1 MEKSP
6 LQQIVERLKQANT
19 VLVTVNK
26 NPTVDQ
32 LAACI
37 GLTLFINKMN
47 KHAAAVFSGQVP
59 QNISFLEPDKTLEV
73 NTDSLRDFIIS
84 LDKEKADKLRYKV
97 EDDVVK
103 IFITPYKTSLSQE
116 DFDFTQ
122 GDFNV
127 EAVVALGVTNRD
139 ELDESIVAH
148 GRILHDATVIGISI
162 GEIKS
167 ELGSINWHEPA
178 ASSLSELAAR
188 LCAQIDSHNFD
199 GQIATALMTGI
210 IAETDRFRNTKT
222 TPQVMQLS
230 AQLMAAGANQQL
242 IADKLEEPPEEPEPI
257 GGLDIGAGQPIIE
270 TSENLEQA
278 DDIVVDEN
286 GSLSINHNESLN
298 ETEDKPLDESNG
310 SSDEA
315 NSDNKN
321 KEDNPSEPENERHE
335 EVTRQRIET
344 RPADDV
350 PLTSNTKPEQDLNEP
365 STDGLSIPPSNN
377 VPLMTRGKIIQP
389 PSPEPEPL
397 TLEPPTPEPL
407 ALPVLD
413 EVKPEEPSVP
423 QVQDASPPLVLPE
436 PVTEEKLPEQTPLEP
451 AKPQPA
457 DTLEEIEKLI
467 GSTHAAIAPEDKS
480 IDESEARQSVS
491 EATAEQVK
499 LEPPASLNALPA
511 IENINTAPPAAVPP
525 TPVVQDPNSPP
536 PLPPPMMTPQFFD
549 TDGSVHDPYAK

>member
-1 MEKSP
+1 MENQP

-59 QNISFLEPDKTLEV
+59 QNISFLEPDKTLEP

-84 LDKEKADKLRYKV
+84 LDKDKADKLRYKV

-103 IFITPYKTSLSQE
+103 IFITPYKTSLSQG

-139 ELDESIVAH
+139 ELDEAIVAH
-148 GRILHDATVIGISI
+148 GRILHDATVIGISN
-162 GEIKS
+162 GEVKS

-210 IAETDRFRNTKT
+210 VAETDRFRNPKT

-242 IADKLEEPPEEPEPI
+242 IADKLEEPPAEPEPI
-257 GGLDIGAGQPIIE
+257 GGLDIGEGQPIIE
-270 TSENLEQA
+270 TSENLEQSN
-278 DDIVVDEN
+278 DIVVDEN
-286 GSLSINHNESLN
+286 GSLSINHNESTVN
-298 ETEDKPLDESNG
+298 AEIEPPDESAD
-310 SSDEA
+310 SSDQE
-315 NSDNKN
+315 NPDNKN
-321 KEDNPSEPENERHE
+321 NEDNSGEPEHENHE

-350 PLTSNTKPEQDLNEP
+350 PLTSNINPEQDLNEP
-365 STDGLSIPPSNN
+365 STDGLSIPPANK
-377 VPLMTRGKIIQP
+377 VPLMTRGKVIQP
-389 PSPEPEPL
+389 PSESEAPAAKPLVLPE
-397 TLEPPTPEPL
+397 LEEG
-407 ALPVLD
+407 
-413 EVKPEEPSVP
+413 KPEEPSLP
-423 QVQDASPPLVLPE
+423 DAQEVSPPLVLPE
-436 PVTEEKLPEQTPLEP
+436 PVAEEKPPEQPPLET
-451 AKPQPA
+451 AAPQPS

-467 GSTHAAIAPEDKS
+467 GSTHAAIAPDVKS
-480 IDESEARQSVS
+480 IDEGEARQSVS
-491 EATAEQVK
+491 DATAGQVK
-499 LEPPASLNALPA
+499 LEPPTSLNALPA
-511 IENINTAPPAAVPP
+511 IENINTTPPPAITPE
-525 TPVVQDPNSPP
+525 PVVQDPNSPP
-536 PLPPPMMTPQFFD
+536 PLPPPMMSPQFFD
-549 TDGSVHDPYAK
+549 TDGSVHDPYTKDK